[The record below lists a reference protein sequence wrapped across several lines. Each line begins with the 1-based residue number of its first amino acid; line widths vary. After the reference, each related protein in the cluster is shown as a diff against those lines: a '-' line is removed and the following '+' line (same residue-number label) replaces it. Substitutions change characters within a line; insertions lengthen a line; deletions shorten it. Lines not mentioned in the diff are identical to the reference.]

1 VRRRQFIAGLGGAAA
16 WPLAAR
22 AQQPDRV
29 RRIGVLM
36 GFNDSD
42 PEGSLWLSRFT
53 RELSGLGWADGRN
66 AQIEVRWGG
75 GDVERTRTF
84 AKELVGLQPDVILSH
99 GTPVTAALQH
109 ETQTI
114 PIVFV
119 TVADPVG
126 EGYVA
131 SLSHPRGNLTGFIF
145 TEGAMAGKWL
155 ELLKEIAP
163 QVTKAAI
170 IYNPDA
176 SPGRGTYYLPA
187 FEAAAVSLKVQAI
200 PLSVHTDAEIEA
212 AITTFAREPGSTGI
226 VAGAEPFTLV
236 HRRPIIALAA
246 RYNLPAVY
254 FQAVFVRD
262 GGLLSYGPDNADIF
276 RRAAPYVDRILRGA
290 RPSELPV
297 QVPTKFEMSINLKT
311 AKALGLTVP
320 LTLQAS
326 ADEVIE

>member
-1 VRRRQFIAGLGGAAA
+1 MKRRTFIAGLGSAAA
-16 WPLAAR
+16 WPNMAL
-22 AQQPDRV
+22 AQQPGPV

-42 PEGSLWLSRFT
+42 PEGRAWLSKFT
-53 RELSGLGWADGRN
+53 QELAALGWTGGRN

-75 GDVERTRTF
+75 GDAERTRAF
-84 AKELVGLQPDVILSH
+84 AKELIVFQPDVILSH

-114 PIVFV
+114 PIVFA

-131 SLSHPRGNLTGFIF
+131 SLSRPGGNLTGFIF

-155 ELLKEIAP
+155 ELLKEIVP
-163 QVTKAAI
+163 QVTRAAI

-187 FEAAAVSLKVQAI
+187 FEAAAQSLKVQAI
-200 PLSVHTDAEIEA
+200 PLSVHNDAEIEA
-212 AITTFAREPGSTGI
+212 AITAFAREPGSSGI

-236 HRRPIIALAA
+236 HRGPIIALAA
-246 RYNLPAVY
+246 RYSLPAVY
-254 FQAVFVRD
+254 FQSVFARD
-262 GGLLSYGPDNADIF
+262 GGLLSYGPDNSDIF
-276 RRAAPYVDRILRGA
+276 RRAAL
-290 RPSELPV
+290 
-297 QVPTKFEMSINLKT
+297 MSIASCAARNPQSYRCRFQRNLK
-311 AKALGLTVP
+311 
-320 LTLQAS
+320 
-326 ADEVIE
+326 